1 MRHFRRITGTAFV
14 LAAGLFFG
22 PRAEAAPIY
31 ADVIAVVDESGSMS
45 GEHAWLGTMVGSL
58 ESGLQGAGVTGP
70 NRYGLVGFGGGG
82 GAHPVAGHQH
92 NVGGGEF
99 GTAAEFSTATAGLVI
114 SGGFEDGWDG
124 IDHALSYSMRA
135 DAAKNMILVTD
146 EDRDNN
152 NGALTYANVL
162 AALNGA
168 NVLLNA
174 VVDANFRCG
183 NFGANQVL
191 GVDSTGRSFV
201 ADGAGGFTTC
211 QGGTFASG
219 FGTTKTDYVDMA
231 WATGGAAWNL
241 NLLRAGGA
249 TAESFSNAFVAIKV
263 QEIAQPSPEP
273 ATVLLMGLGL
283 AAAVRR
289 RMRG

>member
-1 MRHFRRITGTAFV
+1 V
-14 LAAGLFFG
+14 LAAGLFFS
-22 PRAEAAPIY
+22 PKADAAPIY
-31 ADVIAVVDESGSMS
+31 ADVIAVVDESGSMA

-82 GAHPVAGHQH
+82 GAHPAAGHQH
-92 NVGGGEF
+92 DVGGGEF
-99 GTAAEFSTATAGLVI
+99 GTAAEFSTATGGLVT
-114 SGGFEDGWDG
+114 SGSFEDGWDG
-124 IDHALSYSMRA
+124 IDHALSYSLRA

-146 EDRDNN
+146 EDRDNAN
-152 NGALTYANVL
+152 AALTYANVL
-162 AALNGA
+162 AALNA
-168 NVLLNA
+168 DDVLLNA
-174 VVDANFRCG
+174 VVDASFRCG

-201 ADGAGGFTTC
+201 ADGNGGFSTC
-211 QGGTFASG
+211 QGGVFVSG

-249 TAESFSNAFVAIKV
+249 TAQSFSNAFVAIKV
-263 QEIAQPSPEP
+263 QEIAQPTPEP